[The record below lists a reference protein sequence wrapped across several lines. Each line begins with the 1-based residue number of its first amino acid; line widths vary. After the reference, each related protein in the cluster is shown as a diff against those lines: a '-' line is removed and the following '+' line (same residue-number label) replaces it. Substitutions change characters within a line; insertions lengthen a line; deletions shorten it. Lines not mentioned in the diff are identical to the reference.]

1 MLKIND
7 YVRINP
13 DSKYSFQINEAGN
26 SGKIIRKKDRE
37 GFFSVNFKNYE
48 NGYKEIDLIKIS
60 KMDWLKGM
68 I

>member
-26 SGKIIRKKDRE
+26 SGKIRCVYGNDA
-37 GFFSVNFKNYE
+37 FSVKFKNYQ
-48 NGYKEIDLIKIS
+48 NSYSEIDLIKIS